1 MIRISCTLLLLLLTK
16 LVLAQSTPPLSQIDI
31 PIMVQLK
38 PIYQLAEGK
47 VDTLFTSPNYPKDW
61 VQSDCATRYKYHFRR
76 SPLRMK
82 AVGNTMDLSF
92 TGYYQIVGS
101 SRLCTGTTVLSPW
114 SPECSCGFKEPERRV
129 EIGFTSSFRLL
140 PDYRLLTTVARKEP
154 KALDKCTVCFWGQDV
169 TTTVV
174 AGLKAELDA
183 AAKAIKDSFG
193 VVNLRPYMQTAWNLL
208 NNTYAIPNA
217 GYFNL
222 HPKAIRME
230 QPQARNNEL
239 QIRIGIAA
247 APAVSFKKEPAVAN
261 ALPNLSPAIGNEGFQ
276 INLEA
281 ALQYDSLS
289 RVLNGYLAGKRFEVS
304 EGLISKHVMVNR
316 TEVRADTS
324 GNLLIKVDFGGSFN
338 GIVYFTGKPVYDLAT
353 KTIRVADLAYNLQSR
368 SFLLNTAKWLFDKK
382 IVGELRKKTVFPL
395 AAYYDTAKLSLNEW
409 LNKEWTRGIKGEGII
424 SDLQLETVE
433 AQKEH
438 LLIRSRCTGKLV
450 VKVNEIVL

>member
-1 MIRISCTLLLLLLTK
+1 MIRTFCSLLLLSFTTC
-16 LVLAQSTPPLSQIDI
+16 VFAQKPPALSQIDI
-31 PIMVQLK
+31 PIIVQLK

-76 SPLRMK
+76 SPLRMR
-82 AVGNTMDLSF
+82 AAGNSMDLSF
-92 TGYYQIVGS
+92 TGFYQIVGS
-101 SRLCTGTTVLSPW
+101 TRLCTGTTVLSPW

-140 PDYRLLTTVARKEP
+140 PDYRLLTTIARKEP
-154 KALDKCTVCFWGQDV
+154 KAIEKCTVCFWGQDV

-174 AGLKAELDA
+174 TGLKAELDA

-193 VVNLRPYMQTAWNLL
+193 VVNLRPWMQQAWNLL
-208 NNTYAIPNA
+208 NTTYAIPNA

-230 QPQARNNEL
+230 QPQVKNNEL
-239 QIRIGIAA
+239 QIKIGITA
-247 APAVSFKKEPAVAN
+247 APAVSFVKEPAVASV
-261 ALPNLSPAIGNEGFQ
+261 LPNLSPAMGNEGFQ

-289 RVLNGYLAGKRFEVS
+289 RVLNGMLAGKRFEVS
-304 EGLISKHVMVNR
+304 EGLISKHVVVNS
-316 TEVRADTS
+316 TDVRADSS
-324 GNLLIKVDFGGSFN
+324 GNLLIRVDFGGSFN
-338 GIVYFTGKPVYDLAT
+338 GTVYFTGKPVYDVAT
-353 KTIRVADLAYNLQSR
+353 KTINVADLAYSLQSR

-382 IVGELRKKTVFPL
+382 IVGELRKRTVFPL
-395 AAYYDTAKLSLNEW
+395 NNYYDTAKVALNEW
-409 LNKEWTRGIKGEGII
+409 LNKEWTRGIRGEGSI
-424 SDLQLETVE
+424 SDLQLETVA

-438 LLIRSRCTGKLV
+438 LLIRSRCNGKLV
-450 VKVNEIVL
+450 VKVSEFVL